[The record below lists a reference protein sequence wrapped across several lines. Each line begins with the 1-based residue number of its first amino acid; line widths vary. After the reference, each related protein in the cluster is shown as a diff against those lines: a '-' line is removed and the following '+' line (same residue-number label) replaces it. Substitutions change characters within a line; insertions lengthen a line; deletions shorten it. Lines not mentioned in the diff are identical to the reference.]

1 MLKKLFS
8 SLTSPLTSHLFFSNR
23 FFIVRHLWLVDN
35 AVAESSSL
43 SPTLL
48 GRLILLLR
56 LATTRGD
63 GFSFWEALR
72 GFYDKARG
80 SIRNL

>member
-8 SLTSPLTSHLFFSNR
+8 SLTSPLTSHLFFFQSNFHR
-23 FFIVRHLWLVDN
+23 SSLVVGAN

-48 GRLILLLR
+48 GRVILLLR

-72 GFYDKARG
+72 DFMKRLRSDRG
-80 SIRNL
+80 I